1 MRSLETLILRSHNE
15 SVRRISMAEAKVQNQ
30 PSQEQRGVAR
40 KEEYLPS
47 MRDFFTLDPFAMMRR
62 LSEEMDRA
70 FGSTFGLTRTMG
82 QRGMWAPAIEVR
94 ELDNQIEIT
103 AELPGLNKD
112 NVKLEV
118 TEDQI
123 ILEGEKKT
131 EEEKKEKGYVR
142 SERSYGHFYRA
153 IPLPDG
159 ADAEKAKA
167 EFKDGIL
174 RVTVPIAENK
184 RQAKRI
190 PIS

>member
-1 MRSLETLILRSHNE
+1 
-15 SVRRISMAEAKVQNQ
+15 MAEAKVHNQ

-40 KEEYLPS
+40 WEEYFPAV
-47 MRDFFTLDPFAMMRR
+47 RDFFTLDPFAMMRR

-70 FGSTFGLTRTMG
+70 ISSSFGLTRSMG
-82 QRGMWAPAIEVR
+82 QRGMWSPAIEVR
-94 ELDNQIEIT
+94 ELDNQLEIS

-123 ILEGEKKT
+123 ILEGEKKI
-131 EEEKKEKGYVR
+131 EEEKKEKGFVR

-159 ADAEKAKA
+159 ADPEKAKA

-174 RVTVPIAENK
+174 RVTVPIAETK

>member
-1 MRSLETLILRSHNE
+1 LPSQNE
-15 SVRRISMAEAKVQNQ
+15 MVRRISMAEAKVQNQ
-30 PSQEQRGVAR
+30 PTQEQRGLAR
-40 KEEYLPS
+40 REEFLPS

-70 FGSTFGLTRTMG
+70 FGSSFGLTRTMG
-82 QRGMWAPAIEVR
+82 QRGVWAPAIEVR

-103 AELPGLNKD
+103 AELPGLNKE

-123 ILEGEKKT
+123 ILEGEKKV

-153 IPLPDG
+153 IALPDG

>member
-1 MRSLETLILRSHNE
+1 
-15 SVRRISMAEAKVQNQ
+15 MAEAKVQNQ

-40 KEEYLPS
+40 REEYFPS
-47 MRDFFTLDPFAMMRR
+47 VRDFFTLDPFAMMRR

-70 FGSTFGLTRTMG
+70 FGSSFGLTRSMG
-82 QRGMWAPAIEVR
+82 QRGVWSPAIEVR
-94 ELDNQIEIT
+94 ELDNQLEIS
-103 AELPGLNKD
+103 AELPGMSKE

-123 ILEGEKKT
+123 VLEGERKV
-131 EEEKKEKGYVR
+131 EEEKKEKGFVR

-159 ADAEKAKA
+159 ADPEKAKA

-174 RVTVPIAENK
+174 RVTVPLAENK

-190 PIS
+190 PIG

>member
-1 MRSLETLILRSHNE
+1 MRSLETPSLPSQNE
-15 SVRRISMAEAKVQNQ
+15 MVRRISVAESKVQNQ
-30 PSQEQRGVAR
+30 PTQEQRGLAR
-40 KEEYLPS
+40 REEFLPS

-70 FGSTFGLTRTMG
+70 FGSSFGLTRTMG
-82 QRGMWAPAIEVR
+82 QRGVWAPAIEVR

-123 ILEGEKKT
+123 ILEGEKKV

-174 RVTVPIAENK
+174 RVSVPIAENK

>member
-1 MRSLETLILRSHNE
+1 MGSLETPFLPSQNE
-15 SVRRISMAEAKVQNQ
+15 MVRRISMAEAKVQNQ
-30 PSQEQRGVAR
+30 PTQEQRGLAR
-40 KEEYLPS
+40 REEFLPS

-82 QRGMWAPAIEVR
+82 QRGVWAPAIEVR

-123 ILEGEKKT
+123 ILEGEKKV

-174 RVTVPIAENK
+174 RVSVPIAENK

-190 PIS
+190 PIT